1 MGSSGPALQQV
12 WTRAELCAAELGR
25 AAHWTTPSQRE
36 RVTRALR
43 WPALTTTST
52 REPATEAL
60 AALDTLIVVGGGAL
74 IDRAKLLRWP
84 RWPRLRLIAVPSM
97 WGSGAESSPV
107 AVADT
112 PAGKVITIDPG
123 LRPDV
128 RVRWPELLEGVPE
141 RRLRQGSGDA
151 WAHALEGFLSPL
163 ARPELC
169 AELAALMRRMLGVG
183 LGRDPEW
190 LELSAAA
197 SAGPACA
204 GVGLVHGIAHV
215 LESAGATDAAGQRL
229 GHAALCATW
238 LWPVL
243 RFDEQTS
250 GKVGRLLAEH
260 AIEAAAVWAT
270 ARALCDEAL
279 NQRLGPLLR
288 AHWPTVLRD
297 RCTRTNC
304 ALVRPNALEFFTA
317 PEGFAVPGA
326 SGGPA

>member
-1 MGSSGPALQQV
+1 MGSSGDALQQV
-12 WTRAELCAAELGR
+12 WTRAELCAAELGH

-52 REPATEAL
+52 PEPAAEAL

-84 RWPRLRLIAVPSM
+84 RWPRLRLIAVPSL

-112 PAGKVITIDPG
+112 PAGKAITIDPG
-123 LRPDV
+123 LRPEV

-141 RRLRQGSGDA
+141 RRLRQGSGDV

-169 AELAALMRRMLGVG
+169 AELAALMQRMLGVG

-215 LESAGATDAAGQRL
+215 LEGAGATDETGAPL
-229 GHAALCATW
+229 GHAALCSTW

-243 RFDEQTS
+243 RFDEQATA
-250 GKVGRLLAEH
+250 KVEQRMLEH
-260 AIEAAAVWAT
+260 AVDLGAVRAT
-270 ARALCDEAL
+270 ARALFDEAL
-279 NQRLGPLLR
+279 CARLLPLLR
-288 AHWPTVLRD
+288 QHWPAVLRE
-297 RCTRTNC
+297 RCTRTNG
-304 ALVRPNALEFFTA
+304 ALVRPSTLDALAEILA
-317 PEGFAVPGA
+317 A
-326 SGGPA
+326 GGRA